1 MSTAQHI
8 THQPHQSA
16 PTTKQH
22 STPAPKQ
29 PNNPQKLPQSAQRI
43 VQYLAAHHNAT
54 KQELKTACNLSLP
67 TINHAVSTL
76 QAQHIIVESERRAS
90 TGGRAALAYAYNP
103 NHRIALG
110 VSVNNAHVVVIATD
124 MRGNIVL
131 TTERTMVLRTDST
144 ADIPVCVEIIRTAIT
159 QLERNPLYGP
169 VAGITITVSTNKP
182 NAALRPANLPVT
194 LTTMWSAD
202 AFERALHIP
211 CTMVTHTLA
220 NAQAE
225 LTQQSV
231 QSAIFLC
238 IGTHPDGIVMING
251 RALQPPVLQATS
263 PRITRSTRSNTALSQ
278 PAPTASPLSSRFAH
292 MPVDPNGPQCSCG
305 QHGCFTAL
313 CSLSTLP
320 EDYESIPGFFSVL
333 DQGEAEHKRRMNT
346 WLSNIA
352 HVIVL
357 AQSFIDLPVIIG
369 GDAAMFLADDDFHA
383 LQQRVHQLSTIPTQS
398 PILRSVSM
406 QHQDAYGAAILIA
419 LRERERYGTLASQ

>member
-1 MSTAQHI
+1 MQAEASTQA
-8 THQPHQSA
+8 TV
-16 PTTKQH
+16 PTTQAKL
-22 STPAPKQ
+22 TP
-29 PNNPQKLPQSAQRI
+29 SAQTI
-43 VQYLAAHHNAT
+43 VQYLATHAT
-54 KQELKTACNLSLP
+54 ATQQELKNHCNLSLP
-67 TINHAVSTL
+67 TVGHALQTL
-76 QAQHIIVESERRAS
+76 QAKHIVIKSEQRAS
-90 TGGRAALAYAYNP
+90 TGGRAAQAFAYNP
-103 NHRIALG
+103 NHHIALG
-110 VSVNNAHVVVIATD
+110 VSVNNSHVVVVATD
-124 MRGNIVL
+124 MRGNIIL
-131 TTERTMVLRTDST
+131 AKERTMALRTDST
-144 ADIPVCVEIIRTAIT
+144 ADIPVCVDVIQSAIA
-159 QLERNPLYGP
+159 QLEQEPLYGP

-182 NAALRPANLPVT
+182 NAALRPIHQPVT

-202 AFERALHIP
+202 AFERALHLP

-225 LTQQSV
+225 LTQQAV

-263 PRITRSTRSNTALSQ
+263 PRFARASRGSTSAAQ

-333 DQGEAEHKRRMNT
+333 DQGETEHKKRMDT

-369 GDAAMFLADDDFHA
+369 GDAAMFLSDEDFA
-383 LQQRVHQLSTIPTQS
+383 TLQERVHQLSTIPTQS

-406 QHQDAYGAAILIA
+406 QHQDAYGAAVLIA
-419 LRERERYGTLASQ
+419 LRERERYGTLVHSEGEAA